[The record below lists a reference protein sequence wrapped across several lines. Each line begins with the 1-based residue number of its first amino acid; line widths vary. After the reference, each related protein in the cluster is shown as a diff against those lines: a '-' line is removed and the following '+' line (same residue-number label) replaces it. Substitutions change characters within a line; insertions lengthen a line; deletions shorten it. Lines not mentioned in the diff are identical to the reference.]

1 MAHPEQTLSTPS
13 SYASMLALLPYQ
25 TMLFCPSSCSIK
37 VAHVGE
43 PELPLGRWLELKG
56 ISQQRGMRV
65 STSPEHSHEPQ
76 QKQQAQQPQKP
87 KQQPASAA
95 DGRDTH
101 DAVRPCAS
109 SLARVLLQGLGR
121 DQSGQLQGGSRP
133 STPQRTSSSSLLP
146 QESHGLSEEPPHCS
160 TGTNA
165 RQAVPFDVAAQLRI
179 CFPSQQA
186 GAAAA
191 AAATAAKMEA
201 ARVAAYA
208 AAAAEAEAAAANAE
222 WQVCTQQQR
231 RQQHLPADQ
240 GSNETSP
247 TGGRSSSSSQ
257 GGQPRPS
264 PPMLLE
270 IPCPADQPP
279 QPDEPAPPAAV
290 LYNGMDPVPLEEA
303 AAAAARG
310 DDSLWLRS
318 PMRRTPC
325 SARQGAPGASRMSNQ
340 EAVAAEAFR
349 RLISAHLHPKPAGHA
364 SQQAGHNSGS
374 GLGNAAATAAAMLA
388 GSMPVNAAG
397 RASDGSSSDA
407 ACNATGSMDS
417 LAAAAAAVAAA
428 DAAEQAGGDGGAAE
442 GDDEDEE
449 VEGGICVGPEHQADL
464 PHVRPL
470 PAFAAAVALMEL
482 KKSGC
487 SGPTPEEALRMAL
500 EVSTAGCGR
509 TVRLDT
515 LLPGCAGAFVTCFSC
530 G

>member
-1 MAHPEQTLSTPS
+1 
-13 SYASMLALLPYQ
+13 MLALLPCQ
-25 TMLFCPSSCSIK
+25 TMLFCPSCSIK

-133 STPQRTSSSSLLP
+133 STPQRTSSSTLLP
-146 QESHGLSEEPPHCS
+146 HESHGLSEEPPHCS
-160 TGTNA
+160 TGTTA

-231 RQQHLPADQ
+231 RQQHLPPDQ

-257 GGQPRPS
+257 GGQLRPS

-279 QPDEPAPPAAV
+279 QLDEPAPPAAEM
-290 LYNGMDPVPLEEA
+290 YNGMDPVPLEEA

-349 RLISAHLHPKPAGHA
+349 RLITAHLHPKAAGPA

-374 GLGNAAATAAAMLA
+374 GLGNAAAAAAAAAMLA
-388 GSMPVNAAG
+388 GSMPANAAG

-407 ACNATGSMDS
+407 ACNAAGSMDS

-428 DAAEQAGGDGGAAE
+428 DAAEQAGDGVAAE
-442 GDDEDEE
+442 GDDEGEE

-464 PHVRPL
+464 PLVRPL

-487 SGPTPEEALRMAL
+487 RGPTPEEALRMAL
-500 EVSTAGCGR
+500 EVSAATACAGR
-509 TVRLDT
+509 SRDRHTGRLDT
-515 LLPGCAGAFVTCFSC
+515 VLLGGVGKDVTCFPC